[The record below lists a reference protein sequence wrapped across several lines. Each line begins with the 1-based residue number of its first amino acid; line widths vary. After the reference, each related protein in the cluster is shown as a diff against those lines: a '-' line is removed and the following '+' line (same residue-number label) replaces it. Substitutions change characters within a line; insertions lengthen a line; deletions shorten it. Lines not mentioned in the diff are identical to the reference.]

1 MAEGW
6 HGACLSGKVCC
17 ETAVPEDRAMKRH
30 AIAALLAAALALPAQ
45 AATRGGTLVF
55 GRAIES
61 QYLDPVHT
69 AQNADIWLALNLYD
83 TLLQPSADGK
93 TVEPGLAQSWK
104 VSDDGKT
111 LTFVMRPG
119 LKFADG
125 SPLMPSD
132 VKWSLDRARTKGSG
146 GEFQFLLAS
155 IEGVDVVS
163 DDTVVLHMSHAGP
176 GDPPGAG
183 HVQLRHHAGEAAD
196 GGARRQP

>member
-1 MAEGW
+1 
-6 HGACLSGKVCC
+6 
-17 ETAVPEDRAMKRH
+17 MKRH

-111 LTFVMRPG
+111 LTFTMRPG

-125 SPLMPSD
+125 SPLLPSD
-132 VKWSLDRARTKGSG
+132 VKWSLDRARTKASG

-155 IEGVDVVS
+155 IESVDAS
-163 DDTVVLHMSHAGP
+163 GRRHRRAAHGPCGP
-176 GDPPGAG
+176 GDPAIAG
-183 HVQLRHHAGEAAD
+183 DLQRRHHAGEAAD
-196 GGARRQP
+196 GCARAPRWTRRARRSPTTRSGPDRSC